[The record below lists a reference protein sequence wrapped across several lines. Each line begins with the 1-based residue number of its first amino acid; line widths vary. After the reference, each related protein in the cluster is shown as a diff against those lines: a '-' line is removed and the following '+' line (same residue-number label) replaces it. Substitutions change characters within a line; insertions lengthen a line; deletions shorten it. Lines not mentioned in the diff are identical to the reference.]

1 MTSSKYRIICVLVA
15 VAVLFSLF
23 PVGAHATSSSE
34 IQKQIN
40 ALKEQKNEIES
51 QIEEVKAEYQ
61 KNEDEIV
68 DIIAQKNVI
77 DQEINLLAA
86 QIRNIN
92 EQISAYN
99 VLIADKQ
106 EELDAAQ
113 SRYEELH
120 EQSRVRIRE
129 MEEAGEVSYWSVL
142 FHANS
147 FSDLLDRLA
156 IIEEIARSDKRRL
169 AELREA
175 AQTVKEAQE
184 ALVLEKNA
192 LEDVKQELDDT
203 QSALDTKRE
212 EADVLLQELLEKTN
226 NLELIKEELEA
237 QEQEFL
243 AQIAVKQQEF
253 DAAKQAEY
261 EAYMAT
267 YVPPTANPQNN
278 RQENQP
284 EDQPEDN
291 TSAKEPS
298 STSWV
303 VPTNYVRLSSPFGP
317 REAPVAGASTYHQG
331 VDLAAPRGTPVYA
344 TRSGIVTIATHNQS
358 AGNYVQIDHQDGFR
372 SVYMHLDTYC
382 VSSGQIVSAGQL
394 IGTVGTT
401 GISNGYHLH
410 FGISLNGSYVN
421 PCKYVNLS

>member
-1 MTSSKYRIICVLVA
+1 MTSSKHRIICVFVA

-51 QIEEVKAEYQ
+51 QIEKVKAEYQ

-86 QIRNIN
+86 QVRNIN

-106 EELDAAQ
+106 EELDIAQ

-120 EQSRVRIRE
+120 EQSKVRIRA
-129 MEEAGEVSYWSVL
+129 MEEADEVSYWSVL

-156 IIEEIARSDKRRL
+156 IIGEIAQSDKRRL
-169 AELREA
+169 VELREA
-175 AQTVKEAQE
+175 AQTVKEAQD
-184 ALVLEKNA
+184 ALVLEKNS

-226 NLELIKEELEA
+226 NLELIQEELEA

-253 DAAKQAEY
+253 NAAKQAEY

-267 YVPPTANPQNN
+267 YVPPTSKPQNN
-278 RQENQP
+278 KQ

-344 TRSGIVTIATHNQS
+344 THPGIITIATHSQS

-382 VSSGQIVSAGQL
+382 VSAGQIVSAGQQ

>member
-1 MTSSKYRIICVLVA
+1 MATSKYRILCVLVA
-15 VAVLFSLF
+15 VVVFISLF

-40 ALKEQKNEIES
+40 ALKEQKNEIGR
-51 QIEEVKAEYQ
+51 QIEKVKAEYQ

-86 QIRNIN
+86 QITNIN

-113 SRYEELH
+113 SRYEELN
-120 EQSRVRIRE
+120 EQSRVRIRA

-147 FSDLLDRLA
+147 FSDLLDRIT
-156 IIEEIARSDKRRL
+156 IIEEIALSDKRRL
-169 AELREA
+169 VELYEA
-175 AQTVKEAQE
+175 AQIVKEAQN
-184 ALVLEKNA
+184 ALVLEKYA
-192 LEDVKQELDDT
+192 LEDVQQELDQT
-203 QSALDTKRE
+203 QTELDAKRE
-212 EADVLLQELLEKTN
+212 EADLLLQELLEKTN
-226 NLELIKEELEA
+226 NLELIQEELEA
-237 QEQEFL
+237 QEQAFL

-253 DAAKQAEY
+253 DAVKQAEY

-267 YVPPTANPQNN
+267 YVPPVTKPQNSN
-278 RQENQP
+278 QENQP
-284 EDQPEDN
+284 EDN
-291 TSAKEPS
+291 TSEKEPS
-298 STSWV
+298 STSWI
-303 VPTNYVRLSSPFGP
+303 VPTNYVMLSSPFGP

-331 VDLAAPRGTPVYA
+331 VDLAASRGTPVYA
-344 TRSGIVTIATHNQS
+344 TRSGIVTVATHNQS

-382 VSSGQIVSAGQL
+382 VSSGQIVSAGQQ

-410 FGISLNGSYVN
+410 FGISQNGTYIN
-421 PCKYVNLS
+421 PCKYVDLS